1 MNVDVG
7 GDAARTTEARTDQLD
22 PGKAPRIRSRI
33 VRTKIA
39 TSMARDR
46 KLAVSQGLVGYL
58 VNHPTCIFVTV

>member
-1 MNVDVG
+1 MLAVMLLE
-7 GDAARTTEARTDQLD
+7 RQKRERIRLD

-46 KLAVSQGLVGYL
+46 KLAVSQGLVGYTTL
-58 VNHPTCIFVTV
+58 